1 MHEAMKSKSG
11 ARIFHLSNPFAAS
24 SPPRS
29 PLAFSRISQLK
40 VRWLACRSFTRST
53 NQTDAILNVRSP
65 ELSGPEANL
74 ASPLPPDL
82 QVWLGAE
89 SDRPQYATHCPIT
102 QLQSAIPPVKKA
114 YEYEWKAF
122 FRTKHDTPRPL
133 EPSRTLRT
141 LLTVVAHSARSR
153 DERVPELLLTTS
165 PLTQLFVSLIS
176 TRFRPFP
183 PFFSSSSSSALHL
196 YLIYSLS
203 KYHHHH
209 HHHHLCS
216 LLAIRVPLFYSQK
229 AAFTF
234 KIIVVCLTDVASA
247 PAQQSRIRRQLHTS
261 NPDFA

>member
-11 ARIFHLSNPFAAS
+11 ARIFHLPNLFAAS

-53 NQTDAILNVRSP
+53 NQTDFSLNVRSP

-89 SDRPQYATHCPIT
+89 SDRPQYATHSPIT
-102 QLQSAIPPVKKA
+102 QSPKGSPQFPPAKKA

-196 YLIYSLS
+196 YLISTLS
-203 KYHHHH
+203 KY

-216 LLAIRVPLFYSQK
+216 LLAIRGSLFYSQK